1 MAGTTTRY
9 EDYCTHCRAGVLSRD
24 SLVMVKGERLCIR
37 CCQAHAE
44 MEARIRRLSGPLLL
58 ACVVIGGSIGCL
70 VAKSAGLIAWI
81 GLFPGVVVGLVAAG
95 LIEGLLRRY

>member
-1 MAGTTTRY
+1 MAGTTTRF

-24 SLVMVKGERLCIR
+24 SLVMVKGERLCLR
-37 CCQAHAE
+37 CCQAHEE

-58 ACVVIGGSIGCL
+58 ASVVIGGSLGYV
-70 VAKSAGLIAWI
+70 VAKGVGVIPWI